1 MKDLQ
6 EIISM
11 SLLKDWRDHA
21 YGLDDRT
28 PEGKEFWL
36 NYFQKEKAIYEKLLS
51 YPKEIV
57 SGTVKELAE
66 EFDVSIE
73 LMIGFLDGIEESLVS
88 PNHIDDLEED
98 SKVSLAYDPEKLYM
112 NMVGC
117 NAEWLYT
124 LPQWDAII
132 TEERR
137 KELYKIE
144 KSSKTVVKPPKVG
157 RNDPCPCGSGK
168 KYKKCCGAN

>member
-1 MKDLQ
+1 
-6 EIISM
+6 M
-11 SLLKDWRDHA
+11 SLLKEWRDHA

-36 NYFQKEKAIYEKLLS
+36 NYFQKEKSIYEKILS

-57 SGTVKELAE
+57 NGTVKELAE
-66 EFDVSIE
+66 EFDISIE
-73 LMIGFLDGIEESLVS
+73 LMIGFLDGIEESLIQ
-88 PNHIDDLEED
+88 PNNIEELEED

-132 TEERR
+132 TPERR

-144 KSSKTVVKPPKVG
+144 KSSKTVIKPPKVG

-168 KYKKCCGAN
+168 KFKKCCGAN

>member
-1 MKDLQ
+1 
-6 EIISM
+6 M
-11 SLLKDWRDHA
+11 SLLKEWRDHA

-36 NYFQKEKAIYEKLLS
+36 NYFQKEKAIYEEILS
-51 YPKEIV
+51 YPKEV
-57 SGTVKELAE
+57 VNGPVKELAKQ
-66 EFDVSIE
+66 FDMTIE
-73 LMIGFLDGIEESLVS
+73 YMIGFLDGIEESLIQ
-88 PNHIDDLEED
+88 PNNVDELTED
-98 SKVSLAYDPEKLYM
+98 SVVSLAYDPEKLYM
-112 NMVGC
+112 TMVGC

-124 LPQWDAII
+124 LPQWDAIL

-168 KYKKCCGAN
+168 KFKKCCGAN

>member
-1 MKDLQ
+1 
-6 EIISM
+6 M

-36 NYFQKEKAIYEKLLS
+36 DYFQREKTVYEDLLENHG
-51 YPKEIV
+51 EIV

-66 EFDVSIE
+66 KYEMPVEFMV
-73 LMIGFLDGIEESLVS
+73 GFLDGIDESLIV
-88 PNHIDDLEED
+88 PNNVDELEED
-98 SKVSLAYDPEKLYM
+98 THVALGYDSEKLYM

-124 LPQWDAII
+124 LPQWDKIL
-132 TEERR
+132 TEEKR

-144 KSSKTVVKPPKVG
+144 KSSKTIVKPPKVG
-157 RNDPCPCGSGK
+157 RNDQCPCGSGK
-168 KYKKCCGAN
+168 KYKKCCGAND

>member
-1 MKDLQ
+1 
-6 EIISM
+6 M

-36 NYFQKEKAIYEKLLS
+36 DYFQREKAIYEQLLAN
-51 YPKEIV
+51 PKEQV
-57 SGTVKELAE
+57 KGTVKELAE
-66 EFDVSIE
+66 KYDMSIE
-73 LMIGFLDGIEESLVS
+73 LMVGFLDGIEESLIQ
-88 PNHIDDLEED
+88 PNNVDDLEED
-98 SKVSLAYDPEKLYM
+98 TQVSLAFDPEKLYM

-124 LPQWDAII
+124 LPQWDSII
-132 TEERR
+132 TAERR

-168 KYKKCCGAN
+168 KFKHCCLNR

>member
-1 MKDLQ
+1 
-6 EIISM
+6 M
-11 SLLKDWRDHA
+11 SLLKEWRDHA

-36 NYFQKEKAIYEKLLS
+36 NYFQKEKAIYEEILS
-51 YPKEIV
+51 TPKEV
-57 SGTVKELAE
+57 VNGPLKDLAE
-66 EFDVSIE
+66 QFDMTIE
-73 LMIGFLDGIEESLVS
+73 LMVGFLDGIEESLIQ
-88 PNHIDDLEED
+88 PNNVEELTED
-98 SKVSLAYDPEKLYM
+98 SVVSLAYDPEKLYM

-124 LPQWDAII
+124 LPQWDAIL

-168 KYKKCCGAN
+168 KYKKCCGAS

>member
-1 MKDLQ
+1 
-6 EIISM
+6 M

-36 NYFQKEKAIYEKLLS
+36 NYFQKEKAIYEQILENPS
-51 YPKEIV
+51 EV
-57 SGTVKELAE
+57 VMGTVKELAE
-66 EFDVSIE
+66 KYDMPIE
-73 LMIGFLDGIEESLVS
+73 LMVGFLDGIDESLVV
-88 PNHIDDLEED
+88 PNKVEELEED
-98 SKVSLAYDPEKLYM
+98 TKVSLGYDAEKLYM

-124 LPQWDAII
+124 LPQWDKILTA
-132 TEERR
+132 EKR

-168 KYKKCCGAN
+168 KFKKCCGM

>member
-1 MKDLQ
+1 
-6 EIISM
+6 M

-28 PEGKEFWL
+28 PEGKEFWFD
-36 NYFQKEKAIYEKLLS
+36 YFQKEKAVYEQLLANHG
-51 YPKEIV
+51 KMV
-57 SGTVKELAE
+57 KGTVKELAE
-66 EFDVSIE
+66 KFGLTIE
-73 LMIGFLDGIEESLVS
+73 LMVGFLDGIEESLVI
-88 PNHIDDLEED
+88 PNNVDDITED
-98 SKVSLAYDPEKLYM
+98 TEVNLGYDAEKLYM

-124 LPQWDAII
+124 LPQWDDILTA
-132 TEERR
+132 ERR
-137 KELYKIE
+137 KELYKLE
-144 KSSKTVVKPPKVG
+144 KSSKTIVKPPKVG

>member
-1 MKDLQ
+1 
-6 EIISM
+6 M

-28 PEGKEFWL
+28 PEGRDFWVD
-36 NYFQKEKAIYEKLLS
+36 YFQHEKSVYERILSDPKSIYK
-51 YPKEIV
+51 
-57 SGTVKELAE
+57 GTVKELADL
-66 EFDVSIE
+66 FGLSIE
-73 LMIGFLDGIEESLVS
+73 YMVGFLDGIEESLIK
-88 PNHIDDLEED
+88 PNDVDNLEED
-98 SKVSLAYDPEKLYM
+98 TPVALQYDVEKLYM

-124 LPQWDAII
+124 LPQWDDIL

-144 KSSKTVVKPPKVG
+144 KSSKTVIKPPKVG

-168 KYKKCCGAN
+168 KFKKCCGAN

>member
-1 MKDLQ
+1 
-6 EIISM
+6 M
-11 SLLKDWRDHA
+11 SLLSEWREYA

-28 PEGKEFWL
+28 PEGKNFWL
-36 NYFQKEKAIYEKLLS
+36 QYFNTEKGIYQQILKEPETVIK
-51 YPKEIV
+51 
-57 SGTVKELAE
+57 GTVQELADKYE
-66 EFDVSIE
+66 ISLQFMV
-73 LMIGFLDGIEESLVS
+73 GFLDGIDESLKT
-88 PNHIDDLEED
+88 PNNIEEMEAD
-98 SKVSLAYDPEKLYM
+98 TEVTIEIDPEKLYM

-124 LPQWDAII
+124 LEEWDEIL
-132 TEERR
+132 TPERR

-168 KYKKCCGAN
+168 KYKFCCGSNK

>member
-1 MKDLQ
+1 
-6 EIISM
+6 M
-11 SLLKDWRDHA
+11 SLLKEWRDHA

-28 PEGKEFWL
+28 PEGNEFWL
-36 NYFQKEKAIYEKLLS
+36 DYFQKEKSIYEKILS
-51 YPKEIV
+51 NPKEVIG
-57 SGTVKELAE
+57 GTVKELADL
-66 EFDVSIE
+66 FGISVE
-73 LMIGFLDGIEESLVS
+73 LMIGFLDGIEESLVK
-88 PNHIDDLEED
+88 PNNVDDLEED
-98 SKVSLAYDPEKLYM
+98 SQVSLEYDPEKLYM

-124 LPQWDAII
+124 LPQWDSLIK
-132 TEERR
+132 EERR

>member
-1 MKDLQ
+1 
-6 EIISM
+6 M

-36 NYFQKEKAIYEKLLS
+36 DYFQKEKIIYEQLLS
-51 YPKEIV
+51 RPKEV
-57 SGTVKELAE
+57 VEGTVKELAE
-66 EFDVSIE
+66 AFGISVE
-73 LMIGFLDGIEESLVS
+73 LMIGFLDGIEESLIK
-88 PNHIDDLEED
+88 PNNIDELEED
-98 SKVSLAYDPEKLYM
+98 SEVSLAFDPEKLYM

-168 KYKKCCGAN
+168 KFKKCCGAN

>member
-1 MKDLQ
+1 
-6 EIISM
+6 M

-36 NYFQKEKAIYEKLLS
+36 DYFQREKAIYEQLLAN
-51 YPKEIV
+51 PKEQV
-57 SGTVKELAE
+57 KGTVKELAE
-66 EFDVSIE
+66 KYDMSIE
-73 LMIGFLDGIEESLVS
+73 LMVGFLDGIEESLIQ
-88 PNHIDDLEED
+88 PNNVDDLEED
-98 SKVSLAYDPEKLYM
+98 TQVSLAFDPEKLYM

-124 LPQWDAII
+124 LPQWDSII
-132 TEERR
+132 TAERR